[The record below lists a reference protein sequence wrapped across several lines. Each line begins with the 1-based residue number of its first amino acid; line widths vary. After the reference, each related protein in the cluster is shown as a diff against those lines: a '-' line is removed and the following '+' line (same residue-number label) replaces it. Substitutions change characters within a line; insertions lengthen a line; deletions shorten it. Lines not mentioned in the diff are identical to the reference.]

1 LRAFDLPRGTK
12 KIGERAFADCY
23 TLKSI
28 ALPEGTTT
36 VGYSAFSGC
45 SSLETFKVSA
55 SLRNLG
61 DDAFAGCASLW
72 SVVLPERPSRK
83 LAENDW
89 FQVLQE
95 IAAGRVNRRI
105 GDCLFTPDGEMLTK
119 FLPEDATRCKIPDGT
134 KKIGDSAFSCC
145 EVLETV
151 EFPDGLTEIG
161 KDAFAFCKSLKTLV
175 FPASLRTIGKGAFM
189 GCAALET
196 VEFGPGAPTLEKSSF
211 GWGESLKRVVFPTGE
226 ASFADA
232 WVFSRLSEG
241 LLLPNGERGMR
252 APKLYGPDDDL
263 TFVAP
268 DGSPVAEYA
277 AKNGI
282 NRVAPESTERKG

>member
-1 LRAFDLPRGTK
+1 MKNA
-12 KIGERAFADCY
+12 
-23 TLKSI
+23 
-28 ALPEGTTT
+28 
-36 VGYSAFSGC
+36 
-45 SSLETFKVSA
+45 
-55 SLRNLG
+55 
-61 DDAFAGCASLW
+61 
-72 SVVLPERPSRK
+72 
-83 LAENDW
+83 W

-95 IAAGRVNRRI
+95 IAAGRINRRI
-105 GDCLFTPDGEMLTK
+105 DDCLFTPDGETLTK

-145 EVLETV
+145 EALETV
-151 EFPDGLTEIG
+151 EFPNGLTEIG
-161 KDAFAFCKSLKTLV
+161 EDAFAFCKSLKTLI
-175 FPASLRTIGKGAFM
+175 FPASLRTIGKGAFK

-282 NRVAPESTERKG
+282 NRVAPESAERKG